1 MNISILELT
10 ENFTFCSE
18 MVLLRDILRAVRG
31 EIFINHTSYE
41 MHRFSKLNSR
51 NVSNPIKNESK
62 IDCPPERETMANEY
76 IKTHITGLGEMA

>member
-1 MNISILELT
+1 
-10 ENFTFCSE
+10 
-18 MVLLRDILRAVRG
+18 
-31 EIFINHTSYE
+31 

-62 IDCPPERETMANEY
+62 IDCPPEREKMANEY